1 MTARRTIKVGSRG
14 SELALCQD
22 EELLALLRPL
32 FPDLDFQVIT
42 VRTQGD
48 INTTGALAEM
58 GLGIFTREIE
68 RDLLAGEIDMAV
80 HSLKDLPTELPQ
92 GLTLGAIVQRQ
103 DPRDVLINRWGCGL
117 KDLPEGARIG
127 TSSPRRQALLNSLCP
142 QVVTV
147 PIRGNVGTRLEK
159 AQGEDY
165 DGTVLAVAG
174 LNRLGLIQHISVY
187 LEPEEFVPPPGQGAL
202 GIEVRADDQEILDML
217 KNIDHQDTRS
227 AVTAERGFLEV
238 LGGGCQLPM
247 GAYARVSGHALL
259 MNVFL
264 GSGSGTGSDVF
275 VASVEGGSN
284 NPMQLAKDAR
294 AELAKHGAAEL
305 LGTQAKSGGLRG
317 Q

>member
-14 SELALCQD
+14 SDLALCQD

-42 VRTQGD
+42 VRTHGD

-68 RDLLAGEIDMAV
+68 RDLLAGEVDMAV

-92 GLTLGAIVQRQ
+92 GLTLGAIVERQ
-103 DPRDVLINRWGCGL
+103 DPRDVLINRWGCAL

-142 QVVTV
+142 QAVTV

-159 AQGEDY
+159 AQGDDY
-165 DGTVLAVAG
+165 DGTVLAAAG
-174 LNRLGLIQHISVY
+174 LNRLGLTHHISAY
-187 LEPEEFVPPPGQGAL
+187 LETEEFVPPPGQGAL
-202 GIEVRADDQEILDML
+202 GIEVRADDPEILDML
-217 KNIDHQDTRS
+217 KIIDHPDTRS
-227 AVTAERGFLEV
+227 AVDAERGFLRV

-247 GAYARVSGHALL
+247 GAYARVSGHTLL

-264 GSGSGTGSDVF
+264 GSGSSTGGDVF

-284 NPMQLAKDAR
+284 DPMQLAKDAHT
-294 AELAKHGAAEL
+294 ELAKHGAAVL
-305 LGTQAKSGGLRG
+305 LETQSKPGGARG

>member
-117 KDLPEGARIG
+117 NEGARIG

-165 DGTVLAVAG
+165 DGTVLAAAG

-284 NPMQLAKDAR
+284 DPMQLAKDAH